1 MGATESIL
9 ECIVGEYCVLCI
21 VLIILLY
28 FFRTAFHCI
37 SCKHTGNHQK
47 ISLWLDQM

>member
-1 MGATESIL
+1 MNTIKYDVWGATESIL

-28 FFRTAFHCI
+28 FFPYCI
-37 SCKHTGNHQK
+37 S
-47 ISLWLDQM
+47 LY